1 MLSKFGEFKN
11 KEIIDL
17 VTGTKIGYVDDIVF
31 DVETATIT
39 SVVIYGRLRFFGVFG
54 RNEDM
59 FFNWEDIEVIGCDTI
74 LLKAQNIK
82 GTKKKQRFNFIG
94 KIFG

>member
-1 MLSKFGEFKN
+1 MVSKFGEFKN

-31 DVETATIT
+31 DSETATI
-39 SVVIYGRLRFFGVFG
+39 SAVVIYGRLRFFGLFG
-54 RNEDM
+54 RNEDLL
-59 FFNWEDIEVIGCDTI
+59 FDWSDIETIGRDTI
-74 LLKAQNIK
+74 LIKAQNIK
-82 GTKKKQRFNFIG
+82 NSTRKPHSNFFD